1 MTLSPEPRGLRQKL
15 TLAGA
20 LCALGLGL
28 GWPGLMAEEP
38 LPDGPRLTAP
48 YRYGDD
54 ELIID
59 EVFQS
64 HLPGT
69 LKKYSLRLSVHPR
82 LGDWE
87 NNDHMRLT
95 TVLRYGL
102 TDNCELSAGSNL
114 YFSHGHGT
122 IRAFE
127 DNGAA
132 DLRLGVKFDLGQFL
146 FRGWDTGAGLDYEIP
161 VRHPPAELTDGLRH
175 SRPYVT
181 FSHRL
186 KAHPLLRIFVGLH
199 GDIITRTS
207 LPGTFGK
214 NSLHESSSGLTGGW
228 VIDRGNLHYTFEA
241 SVDTTRVFA
250 HTEEDIYTIRPGVIW
265 EIPTR
270 RDPQLM
276 THWQVGVSLNDTY
289 GPGGNSVGASFKLRY
304 SQELKRK
311 SQRAPVVV
319 TP

>member
-1 MTLSPEPRGLRQKL
+1 MPNASYPRSLRKKLSLGCGL
-15 TLAGA
+15 LALVCLPA
-20 LCALGLGL
+20 S
-28 GWPGLMAEEP
+28 PGQVAAEP
-38 LPDGPRLTAP
+38 LQDGPRRNGPVAL
-48 YRYGDD
+48 GDD
-54 ELIID
+54 ELVLD
-59 EVFQS
+59 DVFQS
-64 HLPGT
+64 HLPTT

-82 LGDWE
+82 LGDWQ
-87 NNDHMRLT
+87 NNDHMRLA

-114 YFSHGHGT
+114 YFSHGHGD

-132 DLRLGVKFDLGQFL
+132 DFRFGAKFDLGQFL
-146 FRGWDTGAGLDYEIP
+146 FNGWDTGAGLDYTFP
-161 VRHPPAELTDGLRH
+161 FHHPPAELTDGLRH
-175 SRPYVT
+175 SLPYLT

-186 KAHPLLRIFVGLH
+186 KAHPNRRIFVGLH

-207 LPGTFGK
+207 WPGTFSR
-214 NSLHESSSGLTGGW
+214 NAFHESSSGLTGGW

-241 SVDTTRVFA
+241 SFDTTRIFA
-250 HTEEDIYTIRPGVIW
+250 RTEEDLYTIRPGLIW

-276 THWQVGVSLNDTY
+276 THWQVGVALNDTY
-289 GPGGNSVGASFKLRY
+289 GPGGNSMGASLKVRY

-311 SQRAPVVV
+311 SQSRPTGG